1 MQEGKILNEE
11 QKKMK
16 LKTPV
21 LVLLIIAAV
30 GICLLIGTIVWQ
42 QVIFPAIDKK
52 QYTLEYPTLIQKYSK
67 QYDLDPYLVA
77 SIIHVESGNRQDA
90 ESSVGA
96 IGLMQIM
103 PTTGEWIAGKLKI
116 ENFTT
121 EKLKDPELNIQMGCW
136 YLNFL
141 KERFDST
148 DTVIAAYNA
157 GHGRIQKWL
166 DDPNHSANQED
177 LVDIPYPETENYV
190 QKVNQ
195 AYQKYKQYY
204 PNAFTS

>member
-1 MQEGKILNEE
+1 MKEEKTLNEE

-16 LKTPV
+16 IKTPV
-21 LVLLIIAAV
+21 LVLLIIIAV
-30 GICLLIGTIVWQ
+30 GIFLLIGGIVWT
-42 QVIFPAIDKK
+42 QVVFPALDKK
-52 QYTLEYPTLIQKYSK
+52 QYQLEYPTLIQTYAKEYN
-67 QYDLDPYLVA
+67 LDPYLVA
-77 SIIHVESGNRQDA
+77 AIIHVESNNNKDA
-90 ESSVGA
+90 ESSAGA

-116 ENFTT
+116 EEFTI

-141 KERFDST
+141 NERFDST
-148 DTVIAAYNA
+148 DTIVAAYNA

-166 DDPNHSANQED
+166 DNPEHSENSQD
-177 LVDIPYPETENYV
+177 LVNIPYPETEYYV

-204 PNAFTS
+204 PDTFAS